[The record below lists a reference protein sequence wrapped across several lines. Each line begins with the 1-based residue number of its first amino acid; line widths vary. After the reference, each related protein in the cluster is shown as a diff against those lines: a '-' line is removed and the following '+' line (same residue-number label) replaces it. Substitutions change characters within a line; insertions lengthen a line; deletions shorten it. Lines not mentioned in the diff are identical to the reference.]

1 MPESNGNHDESG
13 AAAAADIYGYE
24 DPDELH
30 QQRQG
35 GHSQQEQQQ
44 PFLNRRHQQ
53 LPRRSSMKQEHGGG
67 GGGNSSAGDHRPS
80 RRASGGGGV
89 GIIEVRLPGQ
99 SAPVLRR
106 TSIDFMM
113 PAKVIMTT
121 DHPHQRLSSDD
132 DDFHASGWMSPEDY
146 DKIAHD
152 NQKIVKAIERGTDKN
167 FCTRGLE
174 DQLDHHHA
182 AGRMRDEASQVVWE
196 EQQRQKKAGIFDEVQ
211 IMERYRMA
219 GVQSRLAAADRA
231 EQDEADI
238 EDYTRKT
245 RQMMRRMSC

>member
-1 MPESNGNHDESG
+1 MPESRNHESG
-13 AAAAADIYGYE
+13 AAAADIYGYE

-30 QQRQG
+30 LQRQET
-35 GHSQQEQQQ
+35 HSRQ
-44 PFLNRRHQQ
+44 PFLDRRQQ
-53 LPRRSSMKQEHGGG
+53 QPRRSSMKQEHGG
-67 GGGNSSAGDHRPS
+67 SSGDRP
-80 RRASGGGGV
+80 RRASLHSGGGGV

-106 TSIDFMM
+106 TSIDFMI
-113 PAKVIMTT
+113 PAKVIMREKQS
-121 DHPHQRLSSDD
+121 PSD
-132 DDFHASGWMSPEDY
+132 DDFHASWMSPEDY

-152 NQKIVKAIERGTDKN
+152 NQKIVKAIEKGTDKN

-196 EQQRQKKAGIFDEVQ
+196 EQQRQKNAGIFDEVQ

-219 GVQSRLAAADRA
+219 GVQSLLAAADRA

-245 RQMMRRMSC
+245 RRMMRRMSC

>member
-1 MPESNGNHDESG
+1 MPASHSSDESIT
-13 AAAAADIYGYE
+13 AAEIYGYE

-30 QQRQG
+30 QQRKQNQ
-35 GHSQQEQQQ
+35 SQQQ
-44 PFLNRRHQQ
+44 PFLDWRQQ
-53 LPRRSSMKQEHGGG
+53 QPRRSSMKQEAGS
-67 GGGNSSAGDHRPS
+67 GNRP
-80 RRASGGGGV
+80 RRASMHSGGGGGV

-106 TSIDFMM
+106 TSIDFMI
-113 PAKVIMTT
+113 PAKVIMTEK
-121 DHPHQRLSSDD
+121 PSSDH
-132 DDFHASGWMSPEDY
+132 DDFHASWMAPEDY

-152 NQKIVKAIERGTDKN
+152 NQKIVKAIEKGTEKN

-174 DQLDHHHA
+174 DLLDHHHA
-182 AGRMRDEASQVVWE
+182 AGRMRDEASQAVWE
-196 EQQRQKKAGIFDEVQ
+196 EQHRQKNAGIFDEVQ

-219 GVQSRLAAADRA
+219 GVQSILAAADRA

-245 RQMMRRMSC
+245 RRMMRRMSC